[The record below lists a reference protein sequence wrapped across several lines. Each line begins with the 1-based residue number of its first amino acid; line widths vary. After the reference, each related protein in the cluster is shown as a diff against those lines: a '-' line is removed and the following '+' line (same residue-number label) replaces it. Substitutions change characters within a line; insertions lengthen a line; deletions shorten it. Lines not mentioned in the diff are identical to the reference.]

1 MTSYGL
7 RKVEKFNIKN
17 RIEITR
23 TANSKTLIGTIEPK
37 NKKQA
42 IDGIEFEIYDCEF
55 YKDKTMDII
64 VDGTPYS
71 EFKEV
76 NSFKIFFSN
85 DRKLLI
91 AKVGLLICTPF
102 LKYLAQSNPEL
113 VKFSNIDFDFV
124 KIVRNKALV
133 DQVWFGTTDQHAKT
147 KGFNGTK
154 VNKNKEAMSAIID
167 GKATYIKVQIDV
179 TSNGKNLK
187 RTVGFSKKSGIVI
200 INKNDPTIDN
210 PSRELQ
216 LLMDTYRTYGNFK

>member
-7 RKVEKFNIKN
+7 RKVEKFNIENK
-17 RIEITR
+17 IEITR
-23 TANSKTLIGTIEPK
+23 TENSSKVIGTIEPT
-37 NKKQA
+37 NNTQS
-42 IDGIEFEIYDCEF
+42 IDNTEFEIYKCEF

-76 NSFKIFFSN
+76 NSFKVYYSEDKN
-85 DRKLLI
+85 LLI

-102 LKYLAQSNPEL
+102 LKFLADSNPQL
-113 VKFSNIDFDFV
+113 VGYSNINFDFV

-133 DQVWFGTTDQHAKT
+133 DQVWFGTTDQHART

-154 VNKNKEAMSAIID
+154 VNKNEEAMSAIND

-179 TSNGKNLK
+179 TSNGKNIK

-200 INKNDPTIDN
+200 INKNDLGIDN
-210 PSRELQ
+210 TSKELQ
-216 LLMDTYRTYGNFK
+216 LLMDTYKTYGQFK